1 VWHRYWKNP
10 EATAKEFTE
19 DGKWFKTGD
28 IAEYVDESGVI
39 RILGRASV
47 DILKSGGYKIR

>member
-10 EATAKEFTE
+10 EATTKEFTE